1 MERAPCFYYQ
11 STAAFQA
18 KETVVSCCFFVCF
31 EINCLN
37 GILNIDLT
45 PDKLDLFLNKF
56 FAATKKC
63 WKKVIGK
70 KYQKLHLMPIKFIFT
85 STVLNLTR
93 AIFNILK
100 IIHSR
105 II

>member
-1 MERAPCFYYQ
+1 MLP
-11 STAAFQA
+11 AFIISLLQPFKLKKQLLA
-18 KETVVSCCFFVCF
+18 VGFFVCF

-100 IIHSR
+100 MIHSR